1 MAQTASTAKVNFDG
15 KLPLRAKL
23 GYGVVGLSMIANTML
38 ITWQLFF
45 YTTYAGLDVAT
56 AGAIIAAADILAA
69 FVAPVWGYLSD
80 RLYSTSFGRKLGRR
94 RGTILMVIPGLFV
107 FMLIQFFPGMPT
119 WGYAIANFLY
129 WTCNAGFTTVQY
141 VLPAEMTNNGNERA
155 HLVGLNQVTTAV
167 GTIALSMLNGYLFT
181 VWGSDV
187 WTTYTTM
194 AAIYGIVS
202 VVLMVITVLTIQE
215 RPCDETTD
223 FSTADSNT
231 NSACEKVPLL
241 KRLPLLVWNYVST
254 FSVREFRNYLGLYLS
269 QILFRSIRSSFLT
282 YFLIFSLGLDA
293 FGVSVSQGVMFAF
306 GIAFVGLF
314 MWVNMKIGAARAYR
328 LSAIEAIATFI
339 GIYVL
344 VQVHEQ
350 IGVGATIAAWMVIQ
364 VVLNFGLTGVFNA
377 CDFQYAFMPDVD
389 EILTGK
395 RREGQY
401 ASINSTIDN
410 IFRSIETVTITTV
423 LGMAGF
429 IQGAETQPAGVA
441 DMITNIFV
449 FVPIAF
455 CIIGIVFSYKL
466 KLTDEN
472 HHILTDEIERL
483 RNGGSKAE
491 VDLETKKFIED
502 LTGYKYEHCWGN
514 NRIINFSK
522 QIEDEVSTP
531 QQVATNQGT
540 GHAAA
545 VTQL

>member
-1 MAQTASTAKVNFDG
+1 MASQAVAKDSKFEG
-15 KLPLRAKL
+15 KLPWRAKL
-23 GYGVVGLSMIANTML
+23 GYGGVGLSMIANTML

-56 AGAIIAAADILAA
+56 AGAIIASADILAA

-94 RGTILMVIPGLFV
+94 RGTILMVIPGLFI
-107 FMLIQFFPGMPT
+107 FMLIQFFPGMPA

-141 VLPAEMTNNGNERA
+141 VLPAEMTNNSNERA
-155 HLVGLNQVTTAV
+155 QLVGLNQVTTAV
-167 GTIALSMLNGYLFT
+167 GTIALSMINGYLFT

-187 WTTYTTM
+187 WTTYCTM

-202 VVLMVITVLTIQE
+202 VVLMVITVMTIQE

-223 FSTADSNT
+223 FSKADT
-231 NSACEKVPLL
+231 NSAAAGEKVPLL
-241 KRLPLLVWNYVST
+241 KRIPLMVWNYVST

-293 FGVSVSQGVMFAF
+293 AGVSVSQGIMFAF
-306 GIAFVGLF
+306 GIAFVGFF

-328 LSAIEAIATFI
+328 VSAIESIVTFI

-350 IGVGATIAAWMVIQ
+350 IGAAATVAAWMVIQ

-377 CDFQYAFMPDVD
+377 CDFHYAFMPDVD

-423 LGMAGF
+423 LSMAGF
-429 IQGAETQPAGVA
+429 VQGAETQPAGVA

-449 FVPIAF
+449 FVPIVF
-455 CIIGIVFSYKL
+455 CVFGIIFSYKL
-466 KLTDEN
+466 KLNDQN
-472 HHILTDEIERL
+472 HHVLTDEIARL
-483 RNGGSKAE
+483 RAGGSKAD
-491 VDLETKKFIED
+491 VDPETKKFIED
-502 LTGYKYEHCWGN
+502 LTGYPYEKCWGN

-522 QIEDEVSTP
+522 QIEGTASTTP
-531 QQVATNQGT
+531 THNAS
-540 GHAAA
+540 H
-545 VTQL
+545 

>member
-1 MAQTASTAKVNFDG
+1 MASQAVAKDAKFEG
-15 KLPLRAKL
+15 KLPWRAKL
-23 GYGVVGLSMIANTML
+23 GYGGVGLSMIANTML

-45 YTTYAGLDVAT
+45 YTTYAGLDVQT
-56 AGAIIAAADILAA
+56 AGFIIAAADILAA

-94 RGTILMVIPGLFV
+94 RGTILMVIPGLFI
-107 FMLIQFFPGMPT
+107 FMLIQFFPGMPA

-141 VLPAEMTNNGNERA
+141 VLPAEMTNNSNERA
-155 HLVGLNQVTTAV
+155 QLVGLNQVTTAV
-167 GTIALSMLNGYLFT
+167 GTIALSMINGYLFT

-187 WTTYTTM
+187 WTTYCTM
-194 AAIYGIVS
+194 AAIYGVVS

-223 FSTADSNT
+223 FSQADA
-231 NSACEKVPLL
+231 NSATASEKVPLL
-241 KRLPLLVWNYVST
+241 KRIPLMVWNYVST

-293 FGVSVSQGVMFAF
+293 AGVSVSQGVMFLF

-314 MWVNMKIGAARAYR
+314 MWVNTKIGAARAYR
-328 LSAIEAIATFI
+328 LSAIESMITFV
-339 GIYVL
+339 GIYIL

-350 IGVGATIAAWMVIQ
+350 IGAGATIAAWMVIQ

-377 CDFQYAFMPDVD
+377 CDFHYAFMPDVD

-410 IFRSIETVTITTV
+410 IFRSIETTTITTV
-423 LGMAGF
+423 LAMAGF
-429 IQGAETQPAGVA
+429 VQGAETQPQGVA

-449 FVPIAF
+449 FVPIVF

-466 KLTDEN
+466 KLNDSN
-472 HHILTDEIERL
+472 HHILTDEIARL
-483 RNGGSKAE
+483 RAGGSKAD
-491 VDLETKKFIED
+491 VDPETKKFIED
-502 LTGYKYEHCWGN
+502 LTGYPYEKCWGN

-522 QIEDEVSTP
+522 QVEDSVAPATP
-531 QQVATNQGT
+531 APNAS
-540 GHAAA
+540 H
-545 VTQL
+545 